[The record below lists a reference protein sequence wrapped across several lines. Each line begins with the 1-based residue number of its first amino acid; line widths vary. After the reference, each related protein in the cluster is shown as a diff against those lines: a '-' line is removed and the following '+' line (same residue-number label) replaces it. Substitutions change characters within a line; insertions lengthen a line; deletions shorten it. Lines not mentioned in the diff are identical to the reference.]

1 MRKAGNINYSQIEK
15 TIHEILKSK
24 AQSKIYLFLLRK
36 NNVKTED
43 IIKGTRL
50 HPSTVRETLVKMH
63 SKHIIQ
69 REKIKNNSIG
79 KNPYVYS
86 PIPPVLLIR
95 KYVEDMEHRL
105 NNLVSLSGKQQK
117 NKETHSIH
125 ISIVKKEEMR

>member
-1 MRKAGNINYSQIEK
+1 MGKAGKINYSQIET

-50 HPSTVRETLVKMH
+50 HPSTVRETLVKMY
-63 SKHIIQ
+63 SKHIIR
-69 REKIKNNSIG
+69 REKIKNESIG

-86 PIPPVLLIR
+86 PIPPVFLIK
-95 KYVEDMEHRL
+95 KYVEEMEQRL
-105 NNLVSLSGKQQK
+105 NNLVSLSGKNQE

-125 ISIVKKEEMR
+125 ISIVKKEEM